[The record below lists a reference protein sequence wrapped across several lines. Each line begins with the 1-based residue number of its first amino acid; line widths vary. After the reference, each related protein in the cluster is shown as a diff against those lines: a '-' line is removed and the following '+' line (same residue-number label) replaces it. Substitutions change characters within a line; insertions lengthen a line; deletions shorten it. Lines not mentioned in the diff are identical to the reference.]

1 MSIILGTK
9 LKYTDC
15 GTKRK
20 LANVKETMVYV
31 AILKTFQHIWKN
43 AAVLAEVCINKF
55 SCHSVMHG
63 KFSYIFCDVL
73 LGGET
78 ISISTVGGGGGD

>member
-9 LKYTDC
+9 LKYTGC

-31 AILKTFQHIWKN
+31 VILKTLQHIWKN

-78 ISISTVGGGGGD
+78 ISTVGGGGGGD